1 MKLASYTVD
10 GRASYGVV
18 TETGI
23 VDLGRRIGQRFPDL
37 RAAIAAGALPELA
50 RAASGAG
57 ADYKREGV
65 RYLPTIPQPDKVL
78 CIGYNY
84 KLHVEETGQKL
95 PQFPS
100 VFLRL
105 MSSLVGHEAE
115 ITAPAISGDFDYE
128 GELAVVIGTGGRH
141 IAASDALRHVAGY
154 TCMDDGS
161 VRDWQQQNL
170 IAGKNFPRS
179 GAMGP
184 WMTTADEIPDP
195 TRLTLVTRVNGEKRQ
210 RSGTDMLIFPIPT
223 LIAYCSSFTRLE
235 PGDVISTGT
244 PAGVAW
250 RRSPPAWLKPGDR
263 LEIEISGIGVLRNRV
278 VAEGAVG

>member
-1 MKLASYTVD
+1 MKIASYKAE
-10 GRASYGVV
+10 GRASYGIV
-18 TETGI
+18 TDKGI
-23 VDLGRRIGQRFPDL
+23 VDLGRRVGGHFPDL
-37 RAAIAAGALPELA
+37 RAAIAANALPELA
-50 RAASGAG
+50 RAGAG
-57 ADYKREGV
+57 VTPDFALDGV
-65 RYLPTIPQPDKVL
+65 EYLPTIPAPDKVL

-84 KLHVEETGQKL
+84 KLHVEETGNKL
-95 PQFPS
+95 PQFPT

-105 MSSLVGHEAE
+105 MSSLVGHGAT
-115 ITAPAISGDFDYE
+115 IMAPKISGDYDYE
-128 GELAVVIGTGGRH
+128 GELAVVIGVGGRH
-141 IAASDALRHVAGY
+141 ITEAQALGHVAGY

-184 WMTTADEIPDP
+184 WLTTADEIPDP
-195 TRLTLVTRVNGEKRQ
+195 TKLTLVTRVNGEERQ
-210 RSGTDMLIFPIPT
+210 RSGTDMLIFPIPM

-250 RRSPPAWLKPGDR
+250 RRTPPAWLKPGDT
-263 LEIEISGIGVLRNRV
+263 LEIEITGIGVLRNRV
-278 VAEGAVG
+278 VAE